1 MKAFDSLNGA
11 VSVSQRAVYRGLALF
26 PVLDFRKELFGHT
39 FNVLYMA
46 QTLWAFHQQVLIY
59 LKKRYQGQSST
70 TTLAQRII
78 LETNWFL
85 YARSFQWEKTWKD
98 YKETNSRIPP
108 DLDLV
113 TPFCQN
119 HSFLRFY

>member
-1 MKAFDSLNGA
+1 
-11 VSVSQRAVYRGLALF
+11 
-26 PVLDFRKELFGHT
+26 
-39 FNVLYMA
+39 MA

-70 TTLAQRII
+70 TALAQRII
-78 LETNWFL
+78 LETNW
-85 YARSFQWEKTWKD
+85 FQWEKTWKD